1 MTSQPDS
8 KVNPIDS
15 YDTTIK
21 DIAGLK
27 EYEGIFEAIR
37 LFFDEGES
45 GVDRLVQIENRFD
58 IRTEKG
64 RAKVGWAL
72 KGGFLQFRNAD
83 HQNLVQ
89 RLFSDLVPVPD
100 QNLFL
105 LWQFSLNNR
114 LVRELIADVF
124 VGIYFSGR
132 ASISQNDLIGF
143 IKEVISNKTGK
154 ADKDWAEETIYR
166 IATKFLSLMTKL
178 GFVSTGR
185 VKKFE
190 YVRPSTEAQV
200 IFLYYAKL
208 FAPDHSDILTNPF
221 LSLSFIAKEDIQ
233 ERMKKLSMKDYFRMN
248 FNGVALKIEL
258 THSYE
263 EICHVLY
270 N

>member
-1 MTSQPDS
+1 
-8 KVNPIDS
+8 VGS
-15 YDTTIK
+15 YETTFK

-27 EYEGIFEAIR
+27 DYSVIFSAVVSHLETGASA
-37 LFFDEGES
+37 EE
-45 GVDRLVQIENRFD
+45 LVIENDAFD
-58 IRTEKG
+58 MRTEKG
-64 RAKVGWAL
+64 RKKVAWAFDRL
-72 KGGFLQFRNAD
+72 VLHFKSEQHKSITRSIFNDEIPSAD
-83 HQNLVQ
+83 KN
-89 RLFSDLVPVPD
+89 F
-100 QNLFL
+100 FL
-105 LWQFSLNNR
+105 LWQLCLNDR
-114 LVRELIADVF
+114 LIREITSQIFAK
-124 VGIYFSGR
+124 IYVSER
-132 ASISQNDLIGF
+132 VSISQDDIIGYVKNN
-143 IKEVISNKTGK
+143 IISGETSP
-154 ADKDWAEETIYR
+154 DWSEETNYR
-166 IATKFLSLMTKL
+166 IAVRFLNLMTKL

-200 IFLYYAKL
+200 IFLYFAKL
-208 FAPDHSDILTNPF
+208 FAPEHSDILTSPF